1 MDRAQRLQRRAKRVR
16 VYDPRMQ
23 TGLERNAEIYGDLW
37 RYYDLFPHDG
47 WHSWSEIAPFVD
59 GKRTLDIGPGK
70 FPRVPI
76 EGRFFVDLSIPALA
90 ALRARGG
97 HCVRAASPL
106 PFADATF
113 DTICMFEV
121 LEHVDDHHGLLRE
134 VARILRPGG
143 VLFAS
148 CPMNPRYWT
157 YYDKVIGHVRRY
169 RAEELAEAL
178 AAGGFTV
185 EKVCAR
191 HDRMDGSA
199 RSSASESNSFPGSR
213 RGSSS
218 ATFRRWPRCRSRG
231 RWAPIFP
238 RRSSAGAL
246 RCGRAGGGDNDRF
259 WGATD

>member
-1 MDRAQRLQRRAKRVR
+1 
-16 VYDPRMQ
+16 MQ

-106 PFADATF
+106 PFADASF

-169 RAEELAEAL
+169 RAQELAEAL
-178 AAGGFTV
+178 AQGGFTV

-191 HDRMDGSA
+191 HDRMDGWFGA
-199 RSSASESNSFPGSR
+199 IFGFGVKFFPGFTSR
-213 RGSSS
+213 IIKRYLPKVAAMPFAWKEGADFSEAEERGGI
-218 ATFRRWPRCRSRG
+218 T
-231 RWAPIFP
+231 
-238 RRSSAGAL
+238 L
-246 RCGRAGGGDNDRF
+246 RARKG
-259 WGATD
+259 